1 MPEVQLEPARSAN
14 AYTEGGDAVYVSNL
28 LIDWDETQS
37 RFGRDGDKTP
47 INRGCVQHYN
57 TSGIP
62 LGAKLSRA
70 KFEVVATATDS
81 GAFTVDIDVL
91 ALNAKLNQTTDS
103 FHDAQF
109 IYLPDHNTFPIQS
122 LWNDGRLTGSDK
134 SIEMKLNIEHGI
146 GSVSQS
152 WVADVSSKSL
162 FAHYWYLQRVGS
174 MSSTTVTT
182 KVYEASG
189 SAGSYTKGDLVDAG
203 QTRSADLIGTSAL
216 AAFYTV
222 PAATGGS
229 AWTPDSGGTYISE
242 LVFSGGSGSSSIKVG
257 ILSTASGGS
266 ARNATIHARQSPDP
280 ARVLQGF
287 GGDAQWLTGSRIR
300 TAAKSGTTD
309 QITCPNFSSGTT
321 YSFGHAHYA
330 PGTTLTNFT
339 ANLQAALDAR
349 TSTGQ
354 WIGIRLQDFNG
365 TTNDRE
371 RYFRSVKHSSATT
384 GSLYGM
390 VLTAHWSLPETIS
403 ITSKPSVVSNLALL
417 TDSEPDP
424 RTPSETS
431 IANGALVILGERRI
445 NDLDENT
452 KSANLIQTRFD
463 DVRDALLRS
472 MTWLFATKR
481 AQLAASPVSPA
492 WGYTNSFPLPFDCL
506 RVLEVDDRWG
516 FGWRVESNAIV
527 TNVEAPLS
535 VTYVA
540 RIEDPIKM
548 DSSFRHLFSAALA
561 LELAEAITGDSN
573 KLEIAAQR
581 FAVLLKEAR
590 VTNGQDESPR
600 DPNLTA
606 WQLWRGEKER

>member
-1 MPEVQLEPARSAN
+1 MPDIQLEPARSAN
-14 AYTEGGDAVYVSNL
+14 AYTEGGDAVYVATL
-28 LIDWDETQS
+28 LIDWDETES
-37 RFGRDGDKTP
+37 RFGRDGAKTP
-47 INRGCVQHYN
+47 INRGCIQHYD

-109 IYLPDHNTFPIQS
+109 IYLPDHNIYPIQS
-122 LWNDGRLTGSDK
+122 LWNDGRGTGSDK
-134 SIEMKLNIEHGI
+134 SIEMKLNLEHGI

-152 WVADVSSKSL
+152 WVADVSDKQL
-162 FAHYWYLQRVGS
+162 HVHYWYLQRVGS

-189 SAGSYTKGDLVDAG
+189 SAGNYTKGDLVDAG

-216 AAFYTV
+216 ASFYTI
-222 PAATGGS
+222 PAATGES
-229 AWTPDSGGTYISE
+229 AWTPEAGGTYISE

-266 ARNATIHARQSPDP
+266 ARNATVHARQSPDP

-287 GGDAQWLTGSRIR
+287 GGDAQWLTASRIK

-309 QITCPNFSSGTT
+309 SITCPNFSSGTT

-349 TSTGQ
+349 TSTSQ
-354 WIGIRLQDFNG
+354 WVGIRLQDFNG
-365 TTNDRE
+365 TTDDRE
-371 RYFRSVKHSSATT
+371 RLFRSVKHSSATT

-390 VLTAHWSLPETIS
+390 VLTAHWSLPEAIQ
-403 ITSKPSVVSNLALL
+403 ITSVPAAVSVFDLI
-417 TDSEPDP
+417 SEPDADL
-424 RTPSETS
+424 RAPSETS
-431 IANGALVILGERRI
+431 IANAALLMLGERRI
-445 NDLDENT
+445 NDLGENT
-452 KSANLIQTRFD
+452 KSANVLETRFD
-463 DVRDALLRS
+463 DVRDSLLRS
-472 MTWLFATKR
+472 MPWNFAVKR
-481 AQLAASPVSPA
+481 IQVAASSTSPE
-492 WGYTNSFPLPFDCL
+492 WGYSYSYPLPFDCL
-506 RVLEVDDRWG
+506 RILEVDDRWG

-527 TNVEAPLS
+527 TNVESPLS
-535 VTYVA
+535 LVYIA
-540 RIEDPIKM
+540 RIKDPLEM
-548 DSSFRHLFSAALA
+548 DSVFRQLFAAALA
-561 LELAEAITGDSN
+561 MELAETITGDSR
-573 KLEIAAQR
+573 KFAVAAQR
-581 FAVLLKEAR
+581 FTDLLEDAR
-590 VTNGQDESPR
+590 QVDGQEQKPR
-600 DPNLTA
+600 DPRLTA